1 MASYLHNIH
10 NSDLT
15 GIILELKAN
24 DTPEAAIAQ
33 VKSKEYGE
41 KLWKERVR
49 NILIAGLS
57 YDTEAKE
64 HKCVIEEMYLR

>member
-10 NSDLT
+10 NSDLP

-24 DTPEAAIAQ
+24 DTPEAAIAH